1 MTLSESWVDFLAGWA
16 SGAMSVITCQPV
28 DTVLTRFQASATSH
42 SSSGIV
48 QQHTKGLVGS
58 FGVKALWRGSSVM
71 ISAIPMQNAMLM
83 GGYGIGKQL
92 TTDNDNNKN
101 NALLNVFLG
110 GLTGGIIQSFL
121 MSPIELMK
129 INQQV
134 IGKSTKD
141 AGMELVHGLVKPNQ
155 SWRGLNATLL
165 RDGIPHGVWFASYEW
180 CKTFMADYNPKN
192 GSKQEI
198 STYEQLT
205 IPLVSGA
212 FAAAVAWVSMNV
224 LST

>member
-1 MTLSESWVDFLAGWA
+1 MDFLAGWA

-92 TTDNDNNKN
+92 TTDNDNNKH

-134 IGKSTKD
+134 VGKSIKD

-155 SWRGLNATLL
+155 
-165 RDGIPHGVWFASYEW
+165 
-180 CKTFMADYNPKN
+180 
-192 GSKQEI
+192 
-198 STYEQLT
+198 
-205 IPLVSGA
+205 
-212 FAAAVAWVSMNV
+212 
-224 LST
+224 